1 MLVRLRNRASLCI
14 GRVMQK
20 NRRWGREAARP
31 SANRG
36 GVRSNPG
43 NLMPGPEPEGVG
55 IVNTPRADEWRSRG
69 GHFSWRPAEEDASS
83 VEIFHV
89 EIGDPGAPVLLL
101 IHGWPTS
108 SIDWFAVANELSGRF
123 RVCALDFPGY
133 GFSDK
138 PQGWGYSLTR
148 DEELIEFYLSAVIGA
163 EAGVVVA
170 HDRGDSVAL
179 LHAARCAEG
188 RSAMRLEH
196 LVLSNGNIF
205 LPMSNLT
212 GAQREMLD
220 AKSGPQLAAALT
232 PARLAEAM
240 GASTFTPPR
249 RAGDPEVEAL
259 TATFAHDDGTKVLHE
274 TIQYLVERSEDE
286 QRWLIAIAE
295 APFPVTVMWGVYDTV
310 SPPRVASYVW
320 NEYLMLRPGGN
331 RLYFIPDA
339 NHYLQVDRP
348 DAFVRV
354 LLHALEPTDDQ
365 APGALGAELG
375 SPLLVDSSRER
386 LPAAADL
393 LRAEAPTDTS

>member
-1 MLVRLRNRASLCI
+1 MT
-14 GRVMQK
+14 M
-20 NRRWGREAARP
+20 
-31 SANRG
+31 
-36 GVRSNPG
+36 
-43 NLMPGPEPEGVG
+43 
-55 IVNTPRADEWRSRG
+55 PRAEDWRSRG
-69 GHFSWRPAEEDASS
+69 GYFSWRPAEEDAAP

-89 EIGDPGAPVLLL
+89 ELGDPGAPVLLL

-108 SIDWFAVANELSGRF
+108 SIDWFEVAGQLSGRF

-148 DEELIEFYLSAVIGA
+148 DEELIEFYLAEVVGA
-163 EAGVVVA
+163 EAGVVVG

-188 RSAMRLEH
+188 RSATRLEH

-205 LPMSNLT
+205 LPLSNLT
-212 GAQREMLD
+212 GAQRQALD
-220 AKSGPQLAAALT
+220 AESWSQLSAVVT
-232 PARLAEAM
+232 PSRLAEAM

-249 RAGDPEVEAL
+249 KAGDPEVEAL
-259 TATFAHDDGTKVLHE
+259 AATFAYDDGIKVLHE
-274 TIQYLVERSEDE
+274 GIQYLVERSKDE
-286 QRWLIAIAE
+286 QRWLTALAG
-295 APFPVTVMWGVYDTV
+295 APFPVTVVWGLYDTV

-320 NEYLMLRPGGN
+320 NEYLMLKPGGN

-348 DAFVRV
+348 DAFVKV
-354 LLHALEPTDDQ
+354 LRNALEADDHQ
-365 APGALGAELG
+365 APGPLDSELGA
-375 SPLLVDSSRER
+375 PLLVDTSRER

-393 LRAEAPTDTS
+393 LRGEAPADVN

>member
-1 MLVRLRNRASLCI
+1 MTTS
-14 GRVMQK
+14 Q
-20 NRRWGREAARP
+20 
-31 SANRG
+31 
-36 GVRSNPG
+36 
-43 NLMPGPEPEGVG
+43 
-55 IVNTPRADEWRSRG
+55 ADDWRSRG
-69 GHFSWRPAEEDASS
+69 GRFSWRPAEEDAAA

-89 EIGDPGAPVLLL
+89 ELGDPDAPVLLL

-108 SIDWFAVANELSGRF
+108 SIDWFAVASQLSARF

-138 PQGWGYSLTR
+138 PPGWGYSLGR
-148 DEELIEFYLSAVIGA
+148 DEELIEFYLAEVIGA

-188 RSAMRLEH
+188 RSATRLEH

-205 LPMSNLT
+205 LPLSSLT
-212 GAQREMLD
+212 GAQRQILD
-220 AKSGPQLAAALT
+220 AGSWPQVAAALT
-232 PARLAEAM
+232 PSLLAEGM
-240 GASTFTPPR
+240 GATTFTPPR

-259 TATFAHDDGTKVLHE
+259 AATFSHDNGIKVLHE
-274 TIQYLVERSEDE
+274 TIQYLVERSKDE
-286 QRWLIAIAE
+286 HTWLTALAE
-295 APFPVTVMWGVYDTV
+295 APFPVTVIWGLYDTV

-348 DAFVRV
+348 DAFVNV
-354 LLHALEPTDDQ
+354 LRHALEPADDQ
-365 APGALGAELG
+365 SPGPLEAGPGA
-375 SPLLVDSSRER
+375 PLLVDSSRER
-386 LPAAADL
+386 LAAAADL
-393 LRAEAPTDTS
+393 LRAQAPPP

>member
-1 MLVRLRNRASLCI
+1 MNA
-14 GRVMQK
+14 Q
-20 NRRWGREAARP
+20 
-31 SANRG
+31 
-36 GVRSNPG
+36 
-43 NLMPGPEPEGVG
+43 
-55 IVNTPRADEWRSRG
+55 RADDWRSRG
-69 GHFSWRPAEEDASS
+69 GHFAWRPAAGDASP

-108 SIDWFAVANELSGRF
+108 SIDWLEVASQLSASF

-138 PQGWGYSLTR
+138 PQGWGYSLAR
-148 DEELIEFYLSAVIGA
+148 DEELVEFYLSEVIGA
-163 EAGVVVA
+163 EAVVVVA

-188 RSAMRLEH
+188 RSATRLEH

-205 LPMSNLT
+205 LPLSNLT
-212 GAQREMLD
+212 GAQRQALD
-220 AKSGPQLAAALT
+220 AESWSQLSAVVT
-232 PARLAEAM
+232 PLRLAEAM

-249 RAGDPEVEAL
+249 KAGDPEVEAL
-259 TATFAHDDGTKVLHE
+259 AATFAYDDGIQVLHE
-274 TIQYLVERSEDE
+274 GIQYLVERSKDE
-286 QRWLIAIAE
+286 QRWLAAL
-295 APFPVTVMWGVYDTV
+295 AGLPFPVTVIWGLYDTV

-320 NEYLMLRPGGN
+320 NEYLMLKPGGN

-348 DAFVRV
+348 DAFVKV
-354 LLHALEPTDDQ
+354 LRHALEPADDQ
-365 APGALGAELG
+365 GPGALGAELG
-375 SPLLVDSSRER
+375 APLLVDSSRER

-393 LRAEAPTDTS
+393 LRVQTPPA